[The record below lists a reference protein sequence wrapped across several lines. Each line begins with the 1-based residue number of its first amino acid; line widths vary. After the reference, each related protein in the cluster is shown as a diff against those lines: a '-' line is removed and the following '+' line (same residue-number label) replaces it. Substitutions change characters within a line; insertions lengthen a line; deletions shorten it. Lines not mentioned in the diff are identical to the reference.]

1 MKIYKIKE
9 ICHLEK
15 GKQIDTTLLNDN
27 NPYKYINGGIKQT
40 GYYTSYNTEG
50 EAVLVSEG
58 GASCGYVNYI
68 NEKFWCGCH
77 CYKLTEC
84 KCLTKYL
91 YYALK
96 GNQDKLMAL
105 RTGTAMPNIKKST
118 FQAMELNLNENIF
131 EQETVINTLD
141 KVQLVIDA
149 KKAEL
154 NDLDVLVKSRFIEM
168 FGDPILNEKNWNT
181 EIWENVL
188 IIVNGRNQ
196 KGVEDDD
203 GHYLICGS
211 GGVIGKA
218 SQYLVNAN
226 SVIVG
231 RKGNINKPIL
241 MREKYWNVDTAF
253 GLEPNIEKIN
263 ADYLYMF
270 CKFFD
275 FETLNKAVTIPSLTK
290 SDLLKIEMPIPPI
303 ELQNQFADFVK
314 QVDKSKFSCYTSDSY
329 N

>member
-1 MKIYKIKE
+1 MKKAFNEIFEDKTKFGVKIKMGE
-9 ICHLEK
+9 YQKRGRNFIIDQGRELVAGYTDVQEGLFKEVPAIIFGDHTRIIK
-15 GKQIDTTLLNDN
+15 YIDT
-27 NPYKYINGGIKQT
+27 PFF
-40 GYYTSYNTEG
+40 
-50 EAVLVSEG
+50 V
-58 GASCGYVNYI
+58 GADGVKILRSKFEDANY
-68 NEKFWCGCH
+68 
-77 CYKLTEC
+77 
-84 KCLTKYL
+84 KYL

-96 GNQDKLMAL
+96 NAKIFDTGYNRHFKWLKKVEIEYPEIERQDKVVK
-105 RTGTAMPNIKKST
+105 I
-118 FQAMELNLNENIF
+118 
-131 EQETVINTLD
+131 LD
-141 KVQLVIDA
+141 EIVAIIDA
-149 KKAEL
+149 QKQEID
-154 NDLDVLVKSRFIEM
+154 NLDNLIKSRFIEM